1 MKRIWGFIC
10 VTTIFL
16 NTTAQIIANDSAT
29 TSSENK
35 DMTFYSLQT
44 GQKAVVANND
54 WHLALSVRPSV
65 FPSNTLQGASLRI
78 NEAYGMHVYVI
89 PGFTADSFN
98 APIDTAGFHIWER
111 VYDSD
116 SILDEGA
123 FNTGYNI
130 GTFYYGWG
138 FYTGAPQHSVV
149 GNKVYLLQLTNRIV
163 KKMWI
168 ESLDRDTAW
177 NIKVA
182 DLDNSNPQSIHIGKR
197 DYPGKNYVY
206 VNLQNYNVYDKEP
219 LSADWD
225 LQFLKYAALDVDP
238 FNPSPIVGVWTNKG
252 RTVAKRKGVNASS
265 NDYSGLTFSP
275 SMNRIGWNWKYAV
288 SNVQY
293 LSGKNFTFRD
303 GYFSME
309 DSLAYFVQS
318 LSGDVYKIVFTGYG
332 GYSTGVTRFYKEK
345 LTNTA
350 ISETEIQSSISIFPN
365 PANGALNVVLNSSSV
380 TLKVFDIS
388 GREISEHT
396 TSDNIF
402 QLSTAEF
409 ANGVYLL
416 AVTDAKGNKSST
428 RFIVSH

>member
-16 NTTAQIIANDSAT
+16 NTSAQIITTDTAT

-44 GQKAVVANND
+44 GEKTVVANND

-78 NEAYGMHVYVI
+78 NEAFGVQAYMI

-98 APIDTAGFHIWER
+98 VPIDTAGFHIWQR
-111 VYDSD
+111 LYDSD
-116 SILDEGA
+116 SVLDEGA

-138 FYTGAPQHSVV
+138 FYTGAPLHSVV
-149 GNKVYLLQLTNRIV
+149 GNKVYLLQMTNRIV
-163 KKMWI
+163 KKIWI

-177 NIKVA
+177 NIRIA

-197 DYPGKNYVY
+197 DYAGKNYVY
-206 VNLQNYNVYDKEP
+206 LNLQNYNVYDKEP

-238 FNPSPIVGVWTNKG
+238 FGASPTIGVWTNKG
-252 RTVAKRKGVNASS
+252 RKVAKRISVDASS
-265 NDYSGLTFSP
+265 NDYSNLTFS
-275 SMNRIGWNWKYAV
+275 SAMNRIGWNWKYAV

-293 LSGKNFTFRD
+293 LSGKNFTYRD
-303 GYFSME
+303 GYFSVE

-318 LSGDVYKIVFTGYG
+318 LSGDIYKVVFTGYT
-332 GYSTGVTRFYKEK
+332 GYSTGIIRFYKQK

-350 ISETEIQSSISIFPN
+350 MAETEIENSIGIFPN
-365 PANGALNVVLNSSSV
+365 PANDALNIMLNSSSSNIS
-380 TLKVFDIS
+380 VFDIS
-388 GREISEHT
+388 GKKIIELT
-396 TSDNIF
+396 TFDNIF

-416 AVTDAKGNKSST
+416 AVIDAKGNKSST